1 MTSMKKGR
9 GRKPVH
15 KEGLFDDLQD
25 FSKGEI
31 SEKISSIKA
40 GIEAG
45 EKEMQRM
52 QQERES
58 EIALVQSLRTIQETT
73 RGNVRSGTIYSLNSE
88 KFATR
93 RKKPRLKGIKSTK
106 MFHLRLR

>member
-1 MTSMKKGR
+1 MTSAKKER

-15 KEGLFDDLQD
+15 KDGLFDDLQD

-52 QQERES
+52 QQER
-58 EIALVQSLRTIQETT
+58 
-73 RGNVRSGTIYSLNSE
+73 
-88 KFATR
+88 
-93 RKKPRLKGIKSTK
+93 
-106 MFHLRLR
+106 

>member
-1 MTSMKKGR
+1 MTSVKKGR
-9 GRKPVH
+9 GRKPVN
-15 KEGLFDDLQD
+15 KDGLFDDLRD

-45 EKEMQRM
+45 EKEMKRI

-58 EIALVQSLRTIQETT
+58 EVVLVQ
-73 RGNVRSGTIYSLNSE
+73 
-88 KFATR
+88 
-93 RKKPRLKGIKSTK
+93 
-106 MFHLRLR
+106 